1 MNSED
6 QTAPPPGVAVVSTP
20 EGVQQ
25 RNSHTGSQPR
35 KRARNRNRNRKR
47 NSNRKRNRHPNPDAH
62 TTLQEDRPPATEG
75 TQLHQARQNH
85 STYDRVLHHRSQ
97 GGTGYGMKRDHV
109 STESELSG
117 RNIPEALL
125 PSYAHSLA
133 RMGIHVSEPT
143 PHHLPPETVEPTLT
157 DAQQQ
162 QWEEQQMRQAHEKDQ
177 QTPTELDEESKG

>member
-1 MNSED
+1 MNSEE
-6 QTAPPPGVAVVSTP
+6 QTAPPPGVAVVTTP

-35 KRARNRNRNRKR
+35 KRARNRKRHRNRNRKR
-47 NSNRKRNRHPNPDAH
+47 NHNRNPNH
-62 TTLQEDRPPATEG
+62 NTTPQEDRPPVTEG

-85 STYDRVLHHRSQ
+85 STFDRVLHHRSQ

-109 STESELSG
+109 STELELSG

-133 RMGIHVSEPT
+133 RMGITVSEPT
-143 PHHLPPETVEPTLT
+143 PHHPPLEAVEPSLT

-162 QWEEQQMRQAHEKDQ
+162 AREEQQMRQAHEKDQ
-177 QTPTELDEESKG
+177 QNPTESK